1 MSTAAIIYWT
11 LHALYLPV
19 DIRNVCVFLAP
30 VFAALT
36 ALATYAMTKEVT
48 KRSESGLFAALF
60 ISIVPSYMSRSVAG
74 SYDNEGV
81 SIFALVFTFYV
92 FIKSVNT
99 GSLLWSAFAS
109 LVYFYMVSAWGG
121 YAFIINIIPIF
132 VIFLFIIGKLST
144 RVYVAYSSF
153 YMVGT
158 LYAMQIPF
166 VGF

>member
-1 MSTAAIIYWT
+1 
-11 LHALYLPV
+11 
-19 DIRNVCVFLAP
+19 
-30 VFAALT
+30 
-36 ALATYAMTKEVT
+36 
-48 KRSESGLFAALF
+48 
-60 ISIVPSYMSRSVAG
+60 
-74 SYDNEGV
+74 
-81 SIFALVFTFYV
+81 
-92 FIKSVNT
+92 
-99 GSLLWSAFAS
+99 
-109 LVYFYMVSAWGG
+109 MVSAWGG